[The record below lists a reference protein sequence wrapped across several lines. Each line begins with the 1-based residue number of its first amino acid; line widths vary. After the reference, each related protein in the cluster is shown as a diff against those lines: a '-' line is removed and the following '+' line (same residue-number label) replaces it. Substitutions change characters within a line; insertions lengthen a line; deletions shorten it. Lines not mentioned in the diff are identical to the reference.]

1 MSGAISD
8 EVLSIV
14 RNMLSS
20 SPRYVTLPSH
30 VVSAMVKRID
40 LQDKRLHA
48 NRLVVDCHDKYFG
61 EVDKTTAVF
70 ERFNDD
76 KKAELHDHV
85 KHEQG

>member
-1 MSGAISD
+1 MSDAISD

-14 RNMLSS
+14 RDMLSS
-20 SPRYVTLPSH
+20 SARYVTLPSH

-40 LQDKRLHA
+40 LQDQRLHA
-48 NRLVVDCHDKYFG
+48 NRLVVDCHDKYLG

-70 ERFNDD
+70 ERFNNA
-76 KKAELHDHV
+76 KKAELRDRV